1 MSLVLPTEYI
11 SNIISV
17 PDLGLKRAT
26 ILPSSFTLLE
36 TRTPVSLFLEH
47 TVYKARAGN
56 LEEDSRNRRN
66 CR

>member
-11 SNIISV
+11 SNIMSV
-17 PDLGLKRAT
+17 PDLSLKRAS

-36 TRTPVSLFLEH
+36 TRTPVSLFAEH
-47 TVYKARAGN
+47 TVGKAQAGT
-56 LEEDSRNRRN
+56 LEEDLMRRKN